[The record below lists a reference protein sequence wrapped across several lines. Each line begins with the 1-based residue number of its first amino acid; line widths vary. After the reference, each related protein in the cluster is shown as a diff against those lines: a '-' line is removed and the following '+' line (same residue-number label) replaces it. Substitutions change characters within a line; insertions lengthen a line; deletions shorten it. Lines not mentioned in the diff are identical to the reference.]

1 MSLYILLLFSY
12 TKRLW
17 IRRRKL
23 EGDEFGT
30 QKRVRD
36 KLDDEPR
43 AEHPRDADDKRP
55 KHFLCHA
62 HIARVFSRGEVEPA
76 GVDRDERGDGH
87 REEHHE
93 INKVLHEVQ
102 KVVKVALANLI
113 ICFSKTPRH
122 NGRRRKAVRGN
133 HKGSGDDEKYGE
145 K

>member
-43 AEHPRDADDKRP
+43 ADHPRDADEERP
-55 KHFLCHA
+55 EHLLCHA

-87 REEHHE
+87 RKKNHK
-93 INKVLHEVQ
+93 INKVFDEVDERFESTLLGCC
-102 KVVKVALANLI
+102 AGYHILA
-113 ICFSKTPRH
+113 
-122 NGRRRKAVRGN
+122 VGN
-133 HKGSGDDEKYGE
+133 
-145 K
+145 